1 MHHTNVSKCVYWG
14 GQVTESNAVN
24 SGQWRGSFEV
34 AIAGSNGYVTT
45 QLATPAGY
53 QAGVPYGKFAINAPY
68 DAQGYNT
75 YMGAKM
81 FTGIWNV
88 DQCAQYC
95 DAQTKYNLA
104 TAPKDGTPA
113 KVCKFFNT
121 YLLTAKMANGQVV
134 PQGQYCSL
142 YTEAWPI
149 KYAVNGGQWRG
160 QDQYTVDYS
169 FGYAKA
175 DAGIDP
181 IVGDAT
187 GAKYQARQDMTY
199 YPSSLTS
206 TFLPYC
212 SSLLGYT
219 AALTTFV
226 PSTTITPLTTVTV
239 VATVTALAKRDGTS
253 VFNINPTPIYS
264 LTTTAIVEKRAGST
278 PNVLTKYPVAI
289 QSAACSLIATS
300 SPTTST
306 ITASTVTVTLST
318 QTSFVTTTTSVAAAA
333 PSGFLKV
340 QNAASSVN
348 GYYAAFKQD
357 IAQDS
362 GTLIYFT
369 NDVTQAHSFTTDPT
383 SKSLITNDRA
393 FAAEQNPATTGSQIW
408 QDSMFMLAKGY
419 ADEIIDNYPQPAC
432 QISNGF
438 LACASTGGRTTL
450 QLCPHVE
457 ALFGTDYGTG
467 SYLVLSNSL
476 SDGCEL
482 AKLVFTSS

>member
-1 MHHTNVSKCVYWG
+1 MHHTNLSKCVFWG

-53 QAGVPYGKFAINAPY
+53 QAGTPYGKFAINAPY

-81 FTGIWNV
+81 FTGIWSV
-88 DQCAQYC
+88 DQCSQYC

-121 YLLTAKMANGQVV
+121 YLLTAKMANGDIV

-142 YTEAWPI
+142 YTEAWSI
-149 KYAVNGGQWRG
+149 KYATNGGQWRG
-160 QDQYTVDYS
+160 KDQYTIDYS
-169 FGYAKA
+169 FGYAKT

-181 IVGDAT
+181 LAGDAT

-199 YPSSLTS
+199 YPTSLTS

-239 VATVTALAKRDGTS
+239 VATVTTLAKRDGTS
-253 VFNINPTPIYS
+253 VSNPNPTPIYN
-264 LTTTAIVEKRAGST
+264 LTTTAIIEKRAGAT

-340 QNAASSVN
+340 QNTASSVN
-348 GYYAAFKQD
+348 GFYAAFKQ
-357 IAQDS
+357 QDS

-369 NDVTQAHSFTTDPT
+369 NDVTQAHSFTIDPT
-383 SKSLITNDRA
+383 SKSLLDNDRTH
-393 FAAEQNPATTGSQIW
+393 AAEQNPATTGLPIW
-408 QDSMFMLAKGY
+408 QDAMFILAKDW
-419 ADEIIDNYPQPAC
+419 ADQIVDDYPQPAC

-450 QLCPHVE
+450 QLCPGAE

-476 SDGCEL
+476 GDGCEL

>member
-1 MHHTNVSKCVYWG
+1 MIKCVYWA
-14 GQVTESNAVN
+14 GQVSDLNAVN
-24 SGQWRGSFEV
+24 VGQKRGNFDV

-53 QAGVPYGKFAINAPY
+53 QAGVPFGKFAINAPY

-253 VFNINPTPIYS
+253 VFNLNPTPIYS

-318 QTSFVTTTTSVAAAA
+318 QTSFVTTTTSVAAAV
-333 PSGFLKV
+333 PSGLLKV
-340 QNAASSVN
+340 QNPGSSVN
-348 GYYAAFKQD
+348 GFYATFKQS
-357 IAQDS
+357 IAQS
-362 GTLIYFT
+362 GGTFITFT
-369 NDVTQAHSFTTDPT
+369 SDVSQADTFSIGST
-383 SKSLITNDRA
+383 SSALLTNDRA
-393 FAAEQNPATTGSQIW
+393 FAAEQNPAASGEQIDW
-408 QDSMFMLAKGY
+408 DSVFMLDKGLSDQY
-419 ADEIIDNYPQPAC
+419 VSTYPQPAC
-432 QISNGF
+432 QISSGI
-438 LACASTGGRTTL
+438 LACTSTGGRTTL
-450 QLCPHVE
+450 QLCPQLE
-457 ALFGTDYGTG
+457 ASYGTYYGTG
-467 SYLVLSNSL
+467 SYLVLSDRLGS
-476 SDGCEL
+476 GCEL
-482 AKLVFTSS
+482 AKLVFTS